1 MKNWFNKN
9 YRTIIILSFLIPII
23 TVAVVS
29 ISHVT
34 KWYGISN
41 PVTWSIYLS
50 VGIEIAALS
59 SLAAISANMGK
70 KVYFPFGI
78 VTLIQF
84 IGNIYFA
91 HSYIDINS
99 AEFKSWV
106 ELVSPLVE
114 FMGVDVNDYVGH
126 KRFLSFFAGGML
138 PIISLT
144 FLHMLVK
151 FTQENKS
158 ETPTNNE
165 SIRENTPVIDAK
177 DIMGEVSKVRLD
189 DEDLEKL
196 ERFLN
201 SKQKTEEKLVVEEPE
216 FNKEPEK
223 KTLVETEPEIQQP
236 VVEETPVNNEDEI
249 VNKWENNQ
257 SLEGLTPMNEES
269 PIIDLIQ
276 PNEPQIIEE
285 PTSTP
290 TSTPIPEPSST
301 PEPTTT
307 PTPTPSSESIII
319 PIPEP
324 SSTPEPTTTPTP
336 TPSSESIMI
345 PTPEPTMVI
354 EEEQN
359 IETLS
364 NDDEEKKN
372 Y

>member
-59 SLAAISANMGK
+59 ALAAISANMGK

-91 HSYIDINS
+91 YSYIDLNS
-99 AEFKSWV
+99 VEFKSWV

-114 FMGVDVNDYVGH
+114 FMGVDNNDYVGH
-126 KRFLSFFAGGML
+126 KRFLAFFAGGML

-165 SIRENTPVIDAK
+165 PIGENIPVIDAK

-189 DEDLEKL
+189 DEDFEKL

-201 SKQKTEEKLVVEEPE
+201 SKQKSEEKPVVEEPE
-216 FNKEPEK
+216 SNEEPEK
-223 KTLVETEPEIQQP
+223 KTLIETEPETQQP
-236 VVEETPVNNEDEI
+236 VVEETFINNEVEI
-249 VNKWENNQ
+249 VNK
-257 SLEGLTPMNEES
+257 EES

-285 PTSTP
+285 PTPTP

-319 PIPEP
+319 P
-324 SSTPEPTTTPTP
+324 
-336 TPSSESIMI
+336 
-345 PTPEPTMVI
+345 TPEPTMVI

>member
-59 SLAAISANMGK
+59 ALAAISANMGK

-91 HSYIDINS
+91 YSYIDLNS
-99 AEFKSWV
+99 VEFKSWV

-114 FMGVDVNDYVGH
+114 FMGVDNNDYVGH
-126 KRFLSFFAGGML
+126 KRFLAFFAGGML

-158 ETPTNNE
+158 ETSTNNE
-165 SIRENTPVIDAK
+165 PVGENIPVVDAK

-189 DEDLEKL
+189 DEDFEKL

-201 SKQKTEEKLVVEEPE
+201 SKQKSEEKPVDEKPE
-216 FNKEPEK
+216 SNEEPEK
-223 KTLVETEPEIQQP
+223 KTLIETEPETQQP
-236 VVEETPVNNEDEI
+236 VVEETPINNEVEI
-249 VNKWENNQ
+249 VSKWENNQ

-285 PTSTP
+285 PTPTP

-319 PIPEP
+319 P
-324 SSTPEPTTTPTP
+324 TPEPTTTPTP
-336 TPSSESIMI
+336 SVTF
-345 PTPEPTMVI
+345 EPTLII
-354 EEEQN
+354 EEQQN

>member
-1 MKNWFNKN
+1 
-9 YRTIIILSFLIPII
+9 
-23 TVAVVS
+23 
-29 ISHVT
+29 
-34 KWYGISN
+34 
-41 PVTWSIYLS
+41 
-50 VGIEIAALS
+50 
-59 SLAAISANMGK
+59 
-70 KVYFPFGI
+70 
-78 VTLIQF
+78 
-84 IGNIYFA
+84 
-91 HSYIDINS
+91 
-99 AEFKSWV
+99 
-106 ELVSPLVE
+106 
-114 FMGVDVNDYVGH
+114 
-126 KRFLSFFAGGML
+126 ML

-165 SIRENTPVIDAK
+165 PIGENIPVIDAK

-189 DEDLEKL
+189 DEDFEKL

-201 SKQKTEEKLVVEEPE
+201 SKQKSEEKPVVEEPE
-216 FNKEPEK
+216 SNEEPEK
-223 KTLVETEPEIQQP
+223 KTLIETEPETQQP
-236 VVEETPVNNEDEI
+236 VVEETFINNEVEI
-249 VNKWENNQ
+249 VNK
-257 SLEGLTPMNEES
+257 EES

-285 PTSTP
+285 PTPTP

-319 PIPEP
+319 P
-324 SSTPEPTTTPTP
+324 
-336 TPSSESIMI
+336 
-345 PTPEPTMVI
+345 TPEPTMVI